1 MLVIKNEGCAR
12 YSKPIDHFTA
22 RADGSHA
29 TLVFFLKNYLLK
41 IKYKN
46 IQKLVR
52 FFADCQINTH
62 APPLVNAPV
71 NLLKFQSCDR
81 NPQAEYLTR

>member
-1 MLVIKNEGCAR
+1 MLVIKKEGCAR

-29 TLVFFLKNYLLK
+29 TLVFFLKDYLLK

-46 IQKLVR
+46 IQELVR

-81 NPQAEYLTR
+81 NP